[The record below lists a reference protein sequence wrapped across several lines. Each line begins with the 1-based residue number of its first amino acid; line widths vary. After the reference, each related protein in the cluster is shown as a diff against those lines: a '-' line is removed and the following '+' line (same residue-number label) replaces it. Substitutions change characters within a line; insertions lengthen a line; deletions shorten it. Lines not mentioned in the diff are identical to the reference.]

1 MGTSREQIGDRNRW
15 QPAGEPPCGGYP
27 IDGLTA
33 FRRDDDEAGRL
44 ALLTRTIERDVI
56 PRLVLASRAGPVT
69 VAVSAAGPALLV
81 SAEVLQYADL
91 LLGQDDAASFRF
103 VESLQA
109 QALSP
114 ETLYLDVLAPAA
126 RHLGT
131 LWDQDLCDFTQVT
144 VGLMR
149 LQQVLRRLSPAFQ
162 NEMARRELGC
172 RALLVPGPGE
182 QHTFGLVMVAEF
194 FRRAGWDV
202 WGGPQSGRQD
212 PVEMV
217 RSVAFAMVGFSVGS
231 NNTLDRLA
239 TLIRKVRRTSRN
251 PAIGIMVGGPIFLE
265 NPSLVALVGADTT
278 AADGREAVHK
288 AQGLLN
294 LQTARS

>member
-1 MGTSREQIGDRNRW
+1 MGTSREQIGGNNPW
-15 QPAGEPPCGGYP
+15 QSAGEPPCGGYP
-27 IDGLTA
+27 IDDLA
-33 FRRDDDEAGRL
+33 HFRRHDEATHRL

-56 PRLVLASRAGPVT
+56 PRLVLASRAA
-69 VAVSAAGPALLV
+69 VASPAAPAAGSPLLV
-81 SAEVLQYADL
+81 SADVLHVADL
-91 LLGQDDAASFRF
+91 LLGQDDAASFTF
-103 VESLQA
+103 VKALQA

-114 ETLYLDVLAPAA
+114 ESLYLDVLSPAA

-149 LQQVLRRLSPAFQ
+149 LQQALRRLSPAFQ

-202 WGGPQSGRQD
+202 WGGPQSSRQD

-217 RSVAFAMVGFSVGS
+217 RGVAFSVIGFSVGS
-231 NNTLDRLA
+231 TNTLDRLA

-265 NPSLVALVGADTT
+265 DPSLVALVGADTT
-278 AADGREAVHK
+278 AVDGREAVRQAH
-288 AQGLLN
+288 GLIN

>member
-15 QPAGEPPCGGYP
+15 QPAGEAPGGIYP
-27 IDGLTA
+27 LGELA
-33 FRRDDDEAGRL
+33 NFRRQGEAAHRQ
-44 ALLTRTIERDVI
+44 ALLARTIELDVI
-56 PRLVLASRAGPVT
+56 PRLVIASRAASVSL
-69 VAVSAAGPALLV
+69 AVPPAGPALWT
-81 SAEVLQYADL
+81 SEEVLEYADL
-91 LLGQDDAASFRF
+91 LLARDDAAAFTF
-103 VESLQA
+103 VEALQA

-114 ETLYLDVLAPAA
+114 EALYLDVLAPAA

-149 LQQVLRRLSPAFQ
+149 LQQALRRLSPAFQ
-162 NEMARRELGC
+162 NELARRDLGC

-202 WGGPQSGRQD
+202 WGGPQSNSQD

-217 RSVAFAMVGFSVGS
+217 RSVAFTMVGFSVGS
-231 NNTLDRLA
+231 NHTLDRLA
-239 TLIRKVRRTSRN
+239 TLIRKVRRASRN
-251 PAIGIMVGGPIFLE
+251 HAIGVMVGGPIFLE
-265 NPSLVALVGADTT
+265 NPSLVASVGADGT
-278 AADGREAVHK
+278 AVDGRQAVHL
-288 AQGLLN
+288 AQGLRN
-294 LQTARS
+294 LQASRS